1 MYKFH
6 NQLLPTAFHSF
17 FTKVT
22 NIHKYNTRLA
32 AKQSYDLPFV
42 RTNYSKFNIRFQGP
56 SIWNCIDKDIKFSCK
71 KKIQA
76 QYLKKILASP
86 HFNTF
91 KAVLLYLPIYYCFY
105 IPPIIL
111 YLLYFNVLVY
121 YYFYFLFFFFVM
133 YMCAYL
139 CPT

>member
-32 AKQSYDLPFV
+32 AKQSYYLPFV
-42 RTNYSKFNIRFQGP
+42 RTNNDKFNIRFQGP
-56 SIWNCIDKDIKFSCK
+56 SIWNCIDKDLKSSSKAMFK

-86 HFNTF
+86 QFNIF
-91 KAVLLYLPIYYCFY
+91 KAVLLYLLIHCYYYYCIY

-121 YYFYFLFFFFVM
+121 LLLLVSIFL
-133 YMCAYL
+133 L
-139 CPT
+139 